1 MSPSLTDLDK
11 RLRRLEVEMA
21 EQRVHLERLIGLDE
35 KVERLLQNQ
44 AAQAEAQRLITRR
57 RERLLASA
65 VTLIT
70 IANGVI
76 AIIGRGALS

>member
-1 MSPSLTDLDK
+1 MSPNLTDLDK

-21 EQRVHLERLIGLDE
+21 EQRIHIERLIGLNE
-35 KVERLLQNQ
+35 KVERLLQDQ
-44 AAQAEAQRLITRR
+44 AAQAEAQRMITRR

-65 VTLIT
+65 VALIT